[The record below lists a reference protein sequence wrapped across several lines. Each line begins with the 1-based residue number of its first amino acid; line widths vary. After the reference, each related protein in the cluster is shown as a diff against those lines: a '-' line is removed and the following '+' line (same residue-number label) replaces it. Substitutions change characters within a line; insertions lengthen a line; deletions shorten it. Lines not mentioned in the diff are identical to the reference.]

1 MRYIL
6 IIILLITYNTLS
18 QNKDSTDLM
27 DSLYNHIITKNGCS
41 IDFEYWFENENY
53 KMEKPITGNIV
64 FFSQDRFFLEFNS
77 RNQKRI
83 QIFDGE
89 KFMTILNQEK
99 EIQIENLPIEDDIL
113 IKDIFTNYKTKFNHY
128 IKSDNSQNTIISTF
142 KEKQIDKKEESS
154 KDINAFTNNSENTV
168 KAPMLG
174 TLYHSPSP
182 NSKPFIKVG
191 SKVKAG
197 DVIFIIEAMK
207 TMNQVKSDKTGTVK
221 KILVENSMPVE
232 FDQDLIIIE

>member
-1 MRYIL
+1 MFKFKIDKEAVE
-6 IIILLITYNTLS
+6 LLCKVMKENGLS
-18 QNKDSTDLM
+18 EIEVKSGSQSIKLS
-27 DSLYNHIITKNGCS
+27 KN
-41 IDFEYWFENENY
+41 
-53 KMEKPITGNIV
+53 
-64 FFSQDRFFLEFNS
+64 
-77 RNQKRI
+77 
-83 QIFDGE
+83 
-89 KFMTILNQEK
+89 
-99 EIQIENLPIEDDIL
+99 
-113 IKDIFTNYKTKFNHY
+113 
-128 IKSDNSQNTIISTF
+128 NSQNTIISTF
-142 KEKQIDKKEESS
+142 KEKQINKKEESS
-154 KDINAFTNNSENTV
+154 KDRNAFTNNSENTV

>member
-1 MRYIL
+1 MFKFKIDKEAVE
-6 IIILLITYNTLS
+6 LLCKVMKQNGLS
-18 QNKDSTDLM
+18 EIEVKSGRQSIKLS
-27 DSLYNHIITKNGCS
+27 KN
-41 IDFEYWFENENY
+41 NN
-53 KMEKPITGNIV
+53 
-64 FFSQDRFFLEFNS
+64 
-77 RNQKRI
+77 
-83 QIFDGE
+83 
-89 KFMTILNQEK
+89 
-99 EIQIENLPIEDDIL
+99 
-113 IKDIFTNYKTKFNHY
+113 
-128 IKSDNSQNTIISTF
+128 QNTIISTI
-142 KEKQIDKKEESS
+142 KENQIDKKEESN
-154 KDINAFTNNSENTV
+154 KDINTLISNSENTV

-207 TMNQVKSDKTGTVK
+207 TMNQVKSDKTGIVK